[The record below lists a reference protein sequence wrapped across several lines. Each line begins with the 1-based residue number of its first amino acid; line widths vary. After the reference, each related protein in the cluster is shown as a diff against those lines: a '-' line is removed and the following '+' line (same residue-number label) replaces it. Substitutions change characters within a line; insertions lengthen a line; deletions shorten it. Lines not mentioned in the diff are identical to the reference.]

1 MKVAM
6 GQVAPVILDREA
18 TLRRVERAVREAAAG
33 GAKLVA
39 FGESLVPGYPVWLS
53 RTDAARFDEP
63 EVKAMHAL
71 YLDQAVRLGHDG
83 GDLEG
88 VCRAA
93 REGGIGVVLGVA
105 ERGVDRGGHSIYCSR
120 VFIGGEGEE
129 AGRVLSVHRKLMP
142 TYEERLSWAIGD
154 GAGLVTHHVG
164 EFEVGAL
171 NCWENWMPLARAA
184 LYAQGETLHVALW
197 PGSER
202 NTRDITRMIAKE
214 SRSYVMSVSAMM
226 RASDVPAG
234 VPGRERWV
242 HEGEVYCDGGSA
254 IAGPDG
260 QWVVEP
266 VVGREGVFV
275 AEIDAARVR
284 EERQN
289 FDPSGHYSRPDVLR
303 LTVDRRRQRAAEFID
318 DQHADA
324 GERSGADRKA

>member
-1 MKVAM
+1 MKIAVA
-6 GQVAPVILDREA
+6 QIAPVILDREA
-18 TLRRVERAVREAAAG
+18 TLRRVEHAVREAASG

-53 RTDAARFDEP
+53 RTDAARFNEA
-63 EVKAMHAL
+63 EVKRLHGV
-71 YLDQAVRLGHDG
+71 YLDQGVRLGADG
-83 GDLEG
+83 GDLAG

-93 REGGIGVVLGVA
+93 REGGVAVVLGVA
-105 ERGVDRGGHSIYCSR
+105 ERGIDRGGHTLYCSR
-120 VFIGGEGEE
+120 VFIGGEGEG

-142 TYEERLSWAIGD
+142 TYEERLSWGIGD
-154 GAGLVTHHVG
+154 GAGLVTHPVG

-197 PGSER
+197 PGSKR
-202 NTRDITRMIAKE
+202 NTDDITRMIAKE
-214 SRSYVMSVSAMM
+214 SRSYVMSASGIM
-226 RASDVPAG
+226 RAGDVPPGLAG
-234 VPGRERWV
+234 RAGWV
-242 HEGEVYCDGGSA
+242 REGEVYCDGGSA

-260 QWVVEP
+260 QWVLEP

-275 AEIDAARVR
+275 VEIDAARVR

-303 LTVDRRRQRAAEFID
+303 LQVDRRRQTIAEFHD
-318 DQHADA
+318 D
-324 GERSGADRKA
+324 EKKE